1 MEFTDWQPINIYIKY
16 TPTQLQRQLVALTD
30 KVYCTPGLDAPI
42 TVFDARDAEKP
53 PRFKVTPP
61 EGAPN
66 VVIVLIDD
74 IGFGAVTSFGGRIHT
89 PTFDRLADEGV
100 RFNHFHTTALC
111 SPTRA
116 ALLTGYYAQ
125 QVGRDA
131 LPDHHAA

>member
-1 MEFTDWQPINIYIKY
+1 MKTKRKLTAFTLALLMLTGLSTTVSAQELDRTVLPINPPY
-16 TPTQLQRQLVALTD
+16 RE
-30 KVYCTPGLDAPI
+30 PI

-53 PRFKVTPP
+53 PRFEVTPP

-74 IGFGAVTSFGGRIHT
+74 IGFGAVTSFGGGIHT
-89 PTFDRLADEGV
+89 PTFDRLADEGL

-116 ALLTGYYAQ
+116 SLLSGRNHH
-125 QVGRDA
+125 QVNVGSVRCV
-131 LPDHHAA
+131 